1 MMMTAQ
7 PLPDDKGPLKGK
19 GGALAQWRGQVQA
32 RLEQHRQAM
41 SLLAQ
46 QTRDVQWRRFSLTL
60 HKQRGQALQL
70 RWRMGTGQHTV
81 WARVLPLLAEL
92 PPTLAQWYAEQEE
105 AAVLLNHQEQVLRH
119 ELKTVE
125 RLMRRSL
132 FVAGASAPVGLHLE
146 GGSGQNQ
153 SHTDNIRENMH
164 G

>member
-1 MMMTAQ
+1 MMTVQ

-19 GGALAQWRGQVQA
+19 GGALAQWRAQVQA

-46 QTRDVQWRRFSLTL
+46 QTREVQWRRFSLTL
-60 HKQRGQALQL
+60 HRQRGWACQL
-70 RWRMGTGQHTV
+70 RWRMGSGQHTV
-81 WARVLPLLAEL
+81 WARVVPLLAEL

-105 AAVLLNHQEQVLRH
+105 TAMLLNHQEQVLRH

-125 RLMRRSL
+125 RLMRRS
-132 FVAGASAPVGLHLE
+132 VGCSCTGEAAGLHLQRLTV
-146 GGSGQNQ
+146 QNQ
-153 SHTDNIRENMH
+153 GITDNIRENAH